1 LVVRGLL
8 DLGFDSSQ
16 SVTKRKKGQR
26 LGKLGQCAEKQGN
39 KRRARKKWTI

>member
-1 LVVRGLL
+1 VSNLCVTVSVLPLL
-8 DLGFDSSQ
+8 S
-16 SVTKRKKGQR
+16 KRKKGQR